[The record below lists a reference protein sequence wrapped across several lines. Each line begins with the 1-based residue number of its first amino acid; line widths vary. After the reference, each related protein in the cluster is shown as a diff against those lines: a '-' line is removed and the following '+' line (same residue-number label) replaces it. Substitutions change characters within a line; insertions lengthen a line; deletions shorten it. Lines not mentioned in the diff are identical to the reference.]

1 MEAKKSIEPVV
12 QEADTT
18 RSLIH
23 AIRKCRVIVWGLAIE
38 EINCTILRQAEWLE
52 ENVVGKL
59 WIKDILG
66 GLTQR
71 LIGQGKKEP
80 KSGFACANDYISA
93 LRSPS
98 FRFFPCTVNLSAGQY
113 KSQKMAVVPVPPPFL
128 QYTIL

>member
-1 MEAKKSIEPVV
+1 MEAKKSIEPVE

-18 RSLIH
+18 RSLKH
-23 AIRKCRVIVWGLAIE
+23 AIRKCRVIVWGLVIE

-71 LIGQGKKEP
+71 LIGQGKKTNRKVGLLVP
-80 KSGFACANDYISA
+80 KI
-93 LRSPS
+93 
-98 FRFFPCTVNLSAGQY
+98 
-113 KSQKMAVVPVPPPFL
+113 
-128 QYTIL
+128 I